1 MKRMGDRDRREG
13 KSDKALYTEIR
24 DMLVHD
30 VNKADE

>member
-13 KSDKALYTEIR
+13 KSGTALYTEIR

-30 VNKADE
+30 VN